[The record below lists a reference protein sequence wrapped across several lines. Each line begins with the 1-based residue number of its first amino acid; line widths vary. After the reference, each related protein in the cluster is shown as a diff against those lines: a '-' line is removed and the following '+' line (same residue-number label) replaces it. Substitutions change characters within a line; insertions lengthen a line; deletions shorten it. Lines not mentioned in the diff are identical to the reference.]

1 MNIIKKITA
10 LLLVCAM
17 IFALASCGENPE
29 TPENNDVITETA
41 SSYVRDSKTKIV
53 ALDSTVGL
61 GITKFSVDR
70 AYNYETEFV
79 ADEAEIISR
88 LKAGTADIASL
99 TVSAAANLYNETN
112 GAVKLLAVTGLGFHY
127 VLENGE
133 KIQSI
138 SDLKGKTVYAAYK
151 GTAFEQAINY
161 IFVQNGIDP
170 EKDIDLQFKATDKEV
185 ATLTAG
191 DEMSVCILPEPYA
204 SKVLTNEKSY
214 RKALNLNA
222 EWDKVSE
229 TPLVQSVVVVRSEYA
244 DANPDIIKEF
254 IGFSKISVNYLVTN
268 TYGAPVFLK
277 DNGFCETVVLA
288 AEVIPASNLHFMSG
302 EEMKAAVGKVLADV
316 YGINVDDA
324 FYFI

>member
-1 MNIIKKITA
+1 MNGIKKITA
-10 LLLVCAM
+10 ALLAVAM
-17 IFALASCGENPE
+17 LFALASCGENPE
-29 TPENNDVITETA
+29 TPEENSDVITETA
-41 SSYVRDSKTKIV
+41 SSYVRESKTKIV

-61 GITKFSVDR
+61 GMTKFSVDR

-79 ADEAEIISR
+79 ADEAEIVSR

-99 TVSAAANLYNETN
+99 TVSQAAKLYNETN
-112 GAVKLLAVTGLGFHY
+112 GAIKLLAVTGLGFYH

-138 SDLKGKTVYAAYK
+138 NDLKGKTVYAAYK

-161 IFVQNGIDP
+161 IFAQNGIDP

-191 DEMSVCILPEPYA
+191 GEAAVCILPEPYA
-204 SKVLTNEKSY
+204 SKVLNNEETY
-214 RKALNLNA
+214 RRAISFNA
-222 EWDKVSE
+222 EWDKISE
-229 TPLVQSVVVVRSEYA
+229 TPLSQSVVVARTEYA

-254 IGFSKISVNYLVTN
+254 IGFSKISVNYLITN

-288 AEVIPASNLHFMSG
+288 AEIIPASNLSYISG

-316 YGINVDDA
+316 YGISVADA
-324 FYFI
+324 FYY